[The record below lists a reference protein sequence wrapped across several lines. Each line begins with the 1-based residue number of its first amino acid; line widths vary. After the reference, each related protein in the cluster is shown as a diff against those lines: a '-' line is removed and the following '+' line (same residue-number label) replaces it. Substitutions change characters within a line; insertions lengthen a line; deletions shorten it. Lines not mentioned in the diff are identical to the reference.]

1 VGLPHNRIFRNFETM
16 PQSIMPSV
24 LVLIALSLPASI
36 FAQIN
41 ELDSATFSS
50 PAVVQISG
58 MVVTG
63 DSLSP
68 LPFATVFRK
77 RDMRGTMTDANG
89 FFSIPALENDTITV
103 SSVGY
108 IAQEFFVP
116 NDLEFPRMN
125 VVQPLGRDTIAIDQA
140 FIYPW
145 PTKERFR
152 EDFLELQLS
161 PDAFTIGQ
169 QRLDAADIY
178 DRLME
183 VGRDGGEVYNYTMQ
197 QQAQQN
203 YYQGQLPPIS
213 LFNPVAWAKFVEAI
227 RNGSLKR

>member
-1 VGLPHNRIFRNFETM
+1 MLNKLKLTVLLAAASCISGFGYA
-16 PQSIMPSV
+16 QSSAV
-24 LVLIALSLPASI
+24 
-36 FAQIN
+36 
-41 ELDSATFSS
+41 DSTLT
-50 PAVVQISG
+50 PPPDVIQISG

-77 RDMRGTMTDANG
+77 RDLRGIMTDANG

-103 SSVGY
+103 SSVGF
-108 IAQEFFVP
+108 ITQEFSVP
-116 NDLEFPRMN
+116 EDLEFKRMN
-125 VVQPLGRDTIAIDQA
+125 VVQPLGRDTIEIDQA

-145 PTKERFR
+145 PTRERFR
-152 EDFLELQLS
+152 EEFLELQLTA
-161 PDAFTIGQ
+161 DAFTIGQ
-169 QRLDAADIY
+169 QRLNAADIY

-183 VGRDGGEVYNYTMQ
+183 VGRDGSEVYNYTVQ

-213 LFNPVAWAKFVEAI
+213 LFNPIAWAKFVEAI

>member
-1 VGLPHNRIFRNFETM
+1 MQKLLLTTA
-16 PQSIMPSV
+16 
-24 LVLIALSLPASI
+24 LLLIAVCSMEISQAQVTPQDSLISAS
-36 FAQIN
+36 N
-41 ELDSATFSS
+41 G
-50 PAVVQISG
+50 VVQISG

-63 DSLSP
+63 DSLAP

-77 RDMRGTMTDANG
+77 RDLRGTMTDANG
-89 FFSIPALENDTITV
+89 FFSIPALEGDTITV

-108 IAQEFFVP
+108 IAQAFAVP
-116 NDLEFPRMN
+116 LDLELPRMN
-125 VVQPLGRDTIAIDQA
+125 VVQPLGRDTIAIDEA

-145 PTKERFR
+145 PTRERFR

-227 RNGSLKR
+227 RNGSSKR

>member
-1 VGLPHNRIFRNFETM
+1 MQKLLLTIA
-16 PQSIMPSV
+16 
-24 LVLIALSLPASI
+24 LLLIALCTMEASHAQVTPQDSLTSVS
-36 FAQIN
+36 N
-41 ELDSATFSS
+41 G
-50 PAVVQISG
+50 VVQISG

-63 DSLSP
+63 DSLAP

-77 RDMRGTMTDANG
+77 RDLRGTMTDANG
-89 FFSIPALENDTITV
+89 FFSIPALEGDTITV

-108 IAQEFFVP
+108 IAQAFAVP
-116 NDLEFPRMN
+116 LDLELPRMN
-125 VVQPLGRDTIAIDQA
+125 VVQPLGRDTIAIDEA

-145 PTKERFR
+145 PTRERFR

>member
-1 VGLPHNRIFRNFETM
+1 MQKLLLTIAP
-16 PQSIMPSV
+16 
-24 LVLIALSLPASI
+24 LLIALCSMDMSHAQVTPQDSLNSRS
-36 FAQIN
+36 N
-41 ELDSATFSS
+41 D
-50 PAVVQISG
+50 VVQISG

-63 DSLSP
+63 DSLAP

-77 RDMRGTMTDANG
+77 RDLRGTMTDANG
-89 FFSIPALENDTITV
+89 FFSIPALEGDTITV

-108 IAQEFFVP
+108 IAQAFAVP
-116 NDLEFPRMN
+116 LDLELPRMN
-125 VVQPLGRDTIAIDQA
+125 VVQPLGRDTIAIDEA

-145 PTKERFR
+145 PTRERFR

>member
-1 VGLPHNRIFRNFETM
+1 MQKLLLTIA
-16 PQSIMPSV
+16 
-24 LVLIALSLPASI
+24 LLLIALCSMEISQAQVTPQDSLISAS
-36 FAQIN
+36 N
-41 ELDSATFSS
+41 G
-50 PAVVQISG
+50 VVQISG

-63 DSLSP
+63 DSLAP

-77 RDMRGTMTDANG
+77 RDLRGTMTDANG
-89 FFSIPALENDTITV
+89 FFSIPALEGDTITV

-108 IAQEFFVP
+108 IAQAFAVP
-116 NDLEFPRMN
+116 LDLELPRMN
-125 VVQPLGRDTIAIDQA
+125 VVQPLGRDTIAIDEA

-145 PTKERFR
+145 PTRERFR

>member
-1 VGLPHNRIFRNFETM
+1 MQKLLLTIA
-16 PQSIMPSV
+16 
-24 LVLIALSLPASI
+24 LLLIALFSMEISQAQVTPKDSLI
-36 FAQIN
+36 
-41 ELDSATFSS
+41 SATND
-50 PAVVQISG
+50 VVQISG

-63 DSLSP
+63 DSLAP

-77 RDMRGTMTDANG
+77 RDLRGTMTDANG
-89 FFSIPALENDTITV
+89 FFSIPALEGDTITV

-108 IAQEFFVP
+108 IAQAFAVP
-116 NDLEFPRMN
+116 IDLELPRMN
-125 VVQPLGRDTIAIDQA
+125 VVQPLGRDTIAIDEA

-145 PTKERFR
+145 PTRERFR

>member
-1 VGLPHNRIFRNFETM
+1 MQKLLLTIA
-16 PQSIMPSV
+16 
-24 LVLIALSLPASI
+24 LLLIALCSMEISQ
-36 FAQIN
+36 AQITPQ
-41 ELDSATFSS
+41 DSLISASNG
-50 PAVVQISG
+50 VVQISG

-63 DSLSP
+63 DSLAP

-77 RDMRGTMTDANG
+77 RDLRGTMTDANG
-89 FFSIPALENDTITV
+89 FFSIPALEGDTITV

-108 IAQEFFVP
+108 IAQAFAVP
-116 NDLEFPRMN
+116 LDLELPRMN
-125 VVQPLGRDTIAIDQA
+125 VVQPLGRDTIAIDEA

-145 PTKERFR
+145 PTRERFR

>member
-1 VGLPHNRIFRNFETM
+1 MQKLLLTIAP
-16 PQSIMPSV
+16 
-24 LVLIALSLPASI
+24 LLIALCSMETSH
-36 FAQIN
+36 AQIN
-41 ELDSATFSS
+41 PQDSLTATSTG
-50 PAVVQISG
+50 VVQISG

-63 DSLSP
+63 DSLAP

-77 RDMRGTMTDANG
+77 RDLRGTMTDANG
-89 FFSIPALENDTITV
+89 FFSIPALEGDTVTV

-108 IAQEFFVP
+108 IAQAFAVP
-116 NDLEFPRMN
+116 LNLELPRMN
-125 VVQPLGRDTIAIDQA
+125 VVQPLGRDTIAIDEA

-145 PTKERFR
+145 PTRERFR

-161 PDAFTIGQ
+161 ADAFTIGQ

>member
-1 VGLPHNRIFRNFETM
+1 MQKLLLTTA
-16 PQSIMPSV
+16 
-24 LVLIALSLPASI
+24 LLLIAVCSMEISQAQVTPQDSLISAS
-36 FAQIN
+36 N
-41 ELDSATFSS
+41 G
-50 PAVVQISG
+50 VVQISG

-63 DSLSP
+63 DSLAP

-77 RDMRGTMTDANG
+77 RDLRGTMTDANG
-89 FFSIPALENDTITV
+89 FFSIPALEGDTITV

-108 IAQEFFVP
+108 IAQAFAVP
-116 NDLEFPRMN
+116 LDLELPRMN
-125 VVQPLGRDTIAIDQA
+125 VVQPLGRDTIAIDEA

-145 PTKERFR
+145 PTRERFR

-183 VGRDGGEVYNYTMQ
+183 VGRDGSEVYNYSVQ

-203 YYQGQLPPIS
+203 YYKGQLPPIS